1 MKSHSGVAPAQYSP
15 WTVKPVTTPRFHLY
29 PKTSDNWPISV
40 RRWAI
45 YEDEKETT
53 SAGGISWDQAA
64 ISAEY
69 HFVGTRTFLFVAS
82 CSETCSIDRSAVP
95 ASCSRNLIK
104 LES

>member
-1 MKSHSGVAPAQYSP
+1 MKSHNGVAPPQYSP
-15 WTVKPVTTPRFHLY
+15 WTVKPATTPRFHLC

-45 YEDEKETT
+45 CEDEKETT

-69 HFVGTRTFLFVAS
+69 HFVGTRTFLFVPLAA
-82 CSETCSIDRSAVP
+82 RP
-95 ASCSRNLIK
+95 AALTGQPYQHLAAAISLN
-104 LES
+104 